1 VNLLRGIDLMAKL
14 IATLRLLKK
23 NIVLALGVM
32 L

>member
-1 VNLLRGIDLMAKL
+1 LRGIGLMAKL

-23 NIVLALGVM
+23 NIVLALSVM